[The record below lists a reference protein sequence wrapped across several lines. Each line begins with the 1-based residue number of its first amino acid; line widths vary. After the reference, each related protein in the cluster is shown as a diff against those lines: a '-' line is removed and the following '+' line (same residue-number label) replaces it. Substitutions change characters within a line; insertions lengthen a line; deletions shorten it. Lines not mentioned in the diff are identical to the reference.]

1 MIVIDTET
9 FLFRQHIHAIGSQQ
23 QQRFKYKP
31 NSSISFGRL
40 VSASP
45 TTWNKQQL
53 GKFKVL
59 KIVHNKIQCIL
70 SRTSYVYKV
79 HEALQTKIEYLVG
92 NFSYDYRV
100 NHARK

>member
-1 MIVIDTET
+1 MKIQQKRFLVSCVNFIFCHSMIVIDTET

-59 KIVHNKIQCIL
+59 
-70 SRTSYVYKV
+70 
-79 HEALQTKIEYLVG
+79 
-92 NFSYDYRV
+92 
-100 NHARK
+100 

>member
-1 MIVIDTET
+1 MKIQQKRFLISCVNVIFCHSMIVIDTET

-59 KIVHNKIQCIL
+59 
-70 SRTSYVYKV
+70 
-79 HEALQTKIEYLVG
+79 
-92 NFSYDYRV
+92 
-100 NHARK
+100 

>member
-1 MIVIDTET
+1 MKIQQKRFLVSCVNVIFCHSMIVIDTET

-59 KIVHNKIQCIL
+59 
-70 SRTSYVYKV
+70 
-79 HEALQTKIEYLVG
+79 
-92 NFSYDYRV
+92 
-100 NHARK
+100 

>member
-1 MIVIDTET
+1 MKIQQKRFLVSCVNVIFCHSMIVIDMET

-59 KIVHNKIQCIL
+59 
-70 SRTSYVYKV
+70 
-79 HEALQTKIEYLVG
+79 
-92 NFSYDYRV
+92 
-100 NHARK
+100 